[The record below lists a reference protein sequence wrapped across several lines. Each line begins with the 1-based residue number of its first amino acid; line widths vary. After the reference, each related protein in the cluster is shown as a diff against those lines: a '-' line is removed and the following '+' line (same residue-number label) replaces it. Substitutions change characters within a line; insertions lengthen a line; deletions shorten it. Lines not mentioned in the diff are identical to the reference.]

1 MGRFTFKSLPQGIC
15 NSAALRNLMTDGDS
29 RIESELNIVKNMDD
43 WMLYARDNDEL
54 EEKL

>member
-1 MGRFTFKSLPQGIC
+1 
-15 NSAALRNLMTDGDS
+15 MTDGDS